1 MISMFSSKQFMRIFK
16 LIWKFLSWS
25 NTKFLSLIYTE
36 LCSNKR
42 TELTIRSWELKD
54 SGTGLV
60 IRWFQVQAFHPATN
74 ISPFSWRLIDL
85 VQWKHVGCKYW
96 NKGTFCRNHQLDSDR
111 RPWRTAQLPES
122 FSTAEMLATITQCLT
137 LVLLNVRSKMEV
149 HILSRWSISSWI
161 NKVTMDLC
169 PETI

>member
-1 MISMFSSKQFMRIFK
+1 MLYKTWYNFFYFHRAFTNISTPAQKDHSSKSLSCRIIFYTRWRAYLGIPK
-16 LIWKFLSWS
+16 RGSVVEWLRWWS
-25 NTKFLSLIYTE
+25 K
-36 LCSNKR
+36 
-42 TELTIRSWELKD
+42 
-54 SGTGLV
+54 
-60 IRWFQVQAFHPATN
+60 VQAFHPATN

-122 FSTAEMLATITQCLT
+122 FSTAEMQATITQCLT

-161 NKVTMDLC
+161 NKVTTDLC